1 MIDMV
6 KSSIGLFSSWQ
17 AVCRAGQSLHAAG
30 DRHSSLRRCAS
41 LQRCSFGGVPHWA
54 GSCDCRLP
62 RRRACSRTCSATSAT
77 GEALVTAIE
86 TISADRND
94 VAHLAGD
101 IERLEMIFENWDE
114 TPRGAAKAYGLAIE
128 ALNGEALRRL
138 VSALKRDPA
147 ALAAMKSAVNDE
159 VVYAVLR
166 RHGIIKPSLTERV
179 EAALESIRPM
189 LASHGG
195 DVELVSIAPPAI
207 EVRFTGACDGC
218 PASQLTFHA
227 GVKKAVED
235 ACPEITEILQVKG
248 TGATSSE
255 WRERALRQ
263 SVCLRIRRQM
273 ASCSQTSRHSRRR
286 HQEQMS
292 SMAKKSCC
300 RGAARSSHVSRTRVR
315 TLASRSM
322 MAKSR
327 TVSSPAPIM
336 ASAMTLP
343 AANV

>member
-1 MIDMV
+1 MSVIEKV
-6 KSSIGLFSSWQ
+6 SS
-17 AVCRAGQSLHAAG
+17 
-30 DRHSSLRRCAS
+30 
-41 LQRCSFGGVPHWA
+41 
-54 GSCDCRLP
+54 
-62 RRRACSRTCSATSAT
+62 
-77 GEALVTAIE
+77 
-86 TISADRND
+86 DRND

-147 ALAAMKSAVNDE
+147 ALAAMKLAVNDE

-166 RHGIIKPSLTERV
+166 RHGIIKASLTERV

-235 ACPEITEILQVKG
+235 ACPEITDILQVKG
-248 TGATSSE
+248 TGATPADGESVRFVSPF
-255 WRERALRQ
+255 ALGSGGKWHLAAKLQ
-263 SVCLRIRRQM
+263 EIPEGGIKADTLDGEKILL
-273 ASCSQTSRHSRRR
+273 SRRG
-286 HQEQMS
+286 S
-292 SMAKKSCC
+292 IVSCFQNAC
-300 RGAARSSHVSRTRVR
+300 AHLGLALDDGEVADGIITCPYHGFRYD
-315 TLASRSM
+315 LASGECLT
-322 MAKSR
+322 A
-327 TVSSPAPIM
+327 PAIQLQPHAVRVIGNRVEVR
-336 ASAMTLP
+336 LQK
-343 AANV
+343 